1 MKHIETVYICD
12 PAKNVGCSKTGCHIN
27 GGPCYSTSA
36 ADCAV
41 VEGGEPVADIA
52 LMKEASDICDKR
64 AQAGR
69 I

>member
-12 PAKNVGCSKTGCHIN
+12 PAKNVGCSKRGCHIN
-27 GGPCYSTSA
+27 GGPCYSTLTP
-36 ADCAV
+36 DCAV
-41 VEGGEPVADIA
+41 TEGGEPVADIA
-52 LMKEASDICDKR
+52 LMKEVSDIWDKR